1 MQVSTKAIV
10 LTSIKYGDS
19 SLIVR
24 CYTEKSGSKS
34 YLLRGVL
41 KSKKGK
47 LRAAYFQPLT
57 QIELVANHAIKSDL
71 HTIKEARIAYAYE
84 TIFKDYTKQSI
95 AFFIAEMLGN
105 AIREEEG
112 NPTLYA
118 YIETALK
125 WLDLHSSVSNFHLVF
140 LLHLTK
146 YLGFYPKEFQNED
159 VYFNMEE
166 GRFSDVSFG
175 ANSLANE
182 DLFLFKNVLGI
193 KFDTMETLS
202 LNVRERQ
209 RLLEI
214 ILKYF
219 EMHLMGF
226 KRPKS
231 MEVLKK
237 LFS

>member
-1 MQVSTKAIV
+1 MQISTKAIV

-34 YLLRGVL
+34 YLLKGVL

-47 LRAAYFQPLT
+47 LRAAYFQPLS
-57 QIELVANHAIKSDL
+57 QVELIASHSNKSNL
-71 HTIKEARIAYAYE
+71 HTLKEARIGHAYE
-84 TIFKDYTKQSI
+84 TIFRDYTKQSI
-95 AFFIAEMLGN
+95 AFFIAEMLAN

-112 NPTLYA
+112 NPALYA

-125 WLDLHSSVSNFHLVF
+125 WLDLHSRVSNFHLIF
-140 LLHLTK
+140 LLNLTK
-146 YLGFYPKEFQNED
+146 YLGFYPKENKGD
-159 VYFNMEE
+159 ALYFNLEE
-166 GRFSDVSFG
+166 GLFSNSSFS

-182 DLFLFKNVLGI
+182 DLLLFKNALGI

-219 EMHLMGF
+219 ELHLMGF